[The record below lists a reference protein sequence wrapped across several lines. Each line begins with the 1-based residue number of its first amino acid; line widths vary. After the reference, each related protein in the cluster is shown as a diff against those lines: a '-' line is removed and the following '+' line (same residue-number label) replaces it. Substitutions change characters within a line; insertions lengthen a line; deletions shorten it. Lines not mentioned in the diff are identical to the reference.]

1 MAISHCITTM
11 LTRAP
16 GIIYRFDT
24 AGKDPEAIKRL
35 AEDALDETEEPSR
48 RLVCHNCRY
57 LITTDNRRI
66 EVAGG
71 HSHTCTNP
79 HGIVY
84 QVECFSAAPGC
95 REIGAAYQEYS
106 WFTGYR
112 WQVAICG
119 QCQEHMGW
127 QFRGEH
133 SFYGL
138 IRDRL
143 RVADDNTG

>member
-1 MAISHCITTM
+1 MNI
-11 LTRAP
+11 LTWSP
-16 GIIYRFDT
+16 GIIVRFDT
-24 AGKDPEAIKRL
+24 AGKDPEALKRL
-35 AEDALDETEEPSR
+35 AEETLDDPLDDTQQPSR
-48 RLVCHNCRY
+48 SLVCHNCRHM
-57 LITTDNRRI
+57 ITADNRRI
-66 EVAGG
+66 EVAGF
-71 HSHTCTNP
+71 HLHTCTNP

-95 REIGAAYQEYS
+95 REIGAAWREYS
-106 WFTGYR
+106 WFSGYR

-127 QFRGEH
+127 HFHGER

-143 RVADDNTG
+143 RVADD